1 MKMQKRL
8 VSKVR
13 FNFEIFELIEKYILS
28 HTSQFGSVFYYK
40 NVNHQ
45 GFLNI
50 EELQGYTFFFE
61 NALKRQ
67 SLFV

>member
-28 HTSQFGSVFYYK
+28 HTSQFGSVF
-40 NVNHQ
+40 
-45 GFLNI
+45 L
-50 EELQGYTFFFE
+50 L
-61 NALKRQ
+61 
-67 SLFV
+67 